1 MQQLP
6 TSIRITAVPSYGYPF
21 PAQSVPQ
28 FNIGSDTDAWRGEHA
43 WTNTTSEDYPAW
55 YKKLNQLKLCLFKAN
70 IRSDQIETTSN
81 SIEESI
87 DSSDAS
93 PNPLEVISQTETD
106 MNDQESN

>member
-1 MQQLP
+1 MCLFQAERLGG
-6 TSIRITAVPSYGYPF
+6 TS
-21 PAQSVPQ
+21 
-28 FNIGSDTDAWRGEHA
+28 
-43 WTNTTSEDYPAW
+43 
-55 YKKLNQLKLCLFKAN
+55 KKLNQLKLCLFKANLRIFDLIKSKQQKTQSTQAVPIQSESSN